1 MDGKDTKYKLQ
12 QNWTLLGQE
21 TLESLQHL
29 TSVQSFPYT
38 SFLNL
43 KPSNSKTYHS
53 IREEENGVQ
62 CSKEKSGL
70 LCAGEQMVAAP
81 DLQQH
86 KSQVSPHWYLSVLL
100 SLKAPAPTASARPHR
115 ALGRLHRGNQHS
127 VDKETHTRGFARSK
141 LFAQNENVSCF
152 FSSFAL
158 TARMQRWVKL
168 LVAQHE
174 SRPLRQTLLL
184 IVYSLWPRSQL
195 KKQKKQKQAD
205 FT

>member
-21 TLESLQHL
+21 ILEFLKHFI
-29 TSVQSFPYT
+29 SVQSFPYT

-43 KPSNSKTYHS
+43 KPSYSKTYHS

-62 CSKEKSGL
+62 RSKEKSGL

-127 VDKETHTRGFARSK
+127 VDKETHERVCKVKAICTIRKCELLFFFFCTDGAYAAVGKTPRGSA
-141 LFAQNENVSCF
+141 
-152 FSSFAL
+152 
-158 TARMQRWVKL
+158 WVKAVTPDPTINRYIL
-168 LVAQHE
+168 YGHAH
-174 SRPLRQTLLL
+174 S
-184 IVYSLWPRSQL
+184 
-195 KKQKKQKQAD
+195 
-205 FT
+205 

>member
-21 TLESLQHL
+21 ILEFLKHFI
-29 TSVQSFPYT
+29 SVQSFPYT

-62 CSKEKSGL
+62 RSKEKSGL

-127 VDKETHTRGFARSK
+127 VDKETHMRGFARSK
-141 LFAQNENVSCF
+141 LFAQYENVSCF

-174 SRPLRQTLLL
+174 SRLLRQTLLL
-184 IVYSLWPRSQL
+184 IAIFFMAMLTVKR
-195 KKQKKQKQAD
+195 KQKQKQAN